1 MKNDKWR
8 RLEKH
13 GWKVGSASEFL
24 NLSPA
29 EETFIEMKLALARS
43 LRQCRN
49 SRELTQ
55 AQAARI
61 LGSSQSRVAK
71 MEAGDS
77 TVSLDL
83 LVRALLA
90 LGAAPSVLARA
101 LTSTTAVGEESPPYE
116 AKTTRKRKL
125 T

>member
-1 MKNDKWR
+1 MKNDKLKK
-8 RLEKH
+8 LEQN
-13 GWKVGSASEFL
+13 GWKVGSASDFL
-24 NLSPA
+24 GLSRA
-29 EETFIEMKLALARS
+29 EETFVEMKLALAKS
-43 LRQCRN
+43 LRHCRT

-90 LGAAPSVLARA
+90 LGAAPAVLARA
-101 LTSTTAVGEESPPYE
+101 ITSASAVAEESPPYE
-116 AKTTRKRKL
+116 AKTTRKRKPA
-125 T
+125 